1 MCPPC
6 LQSLGECTHFNNSQD
21 ESNTKG
27 KGSGGE
33 GPEAGLAVGPLC
45 QEDRGAQSWLSHLT
59 GHGRA
64 RQHSRKQEAR
74 TLSQELNVF
83 RKWPRR
89 EEGER
94 LL

>member
-33 GPEAGLAVGPLC
+33 GPKPVSLWACYARRTEELRAGSA
-45 QEDRGAQSWLSHLT
+45 T
-59 GHGRA
+59 
-64 RQHSRKQEAR
+64 
-74 TLSQELNVF
+74 
-83 RKWPRR
+83 
-89 EEGER
+89 
-94 LL
+94 